1 MLPHLR
7 EPLRHLVYPDPPPV
21 VLLRLER
28 SGAGGAAA
36 DEAEAVLKH
45 LAAASAAAERAH
57 VGYRN
62 LKRKQLLGTRFDAKM
77 PLYLFPRPDRRR
89 RPDLH
94 PPFLLL
100 PAQAG
105 VGAAGVVY
113 PNLKKQKIVAIS
125 TTEHFKVSVT
135 WKWC

>member
-7 EPLRHLVYPDPPPV
+7 EPLRHLVNPDPPPV
-21 VLLRLER
+21 VLLRLRLER

-36 DEAEAVLKH
+36 DEAEAVLQH

-62 LKRKQLLGTRFDAKM
+62 LKRKRLLGSRFDAKM

-105 VGAAGVVY
+105 VRAAGVVY
-113 PNLKKQKIVAIS
+113 PNLKNKNLLPYRRLSFSKSA
-125 TTEHFKVSVT
+125 
-135 WKWC
+135 